1 MSSGSQLPPPKHA
14 AFAVISRLISCL
26 VTEGILRAFY
36 IPIGHPSASGVLVVL
51 SNLIQPE
58 KIIFDRLGALQS
70 NDVFVLVPLL
80 QPPVFLRESVY
91 KHGRRVGLV
100 DPLDMFPE
108 IYELTQTMSD
118 AAIDVF
124 LS

>member
-1 MSSGSQLPPPKHA
+1 MSSGSRLPPPEHA

-36 IPIGHPSASGVLVVL
+36 LPIGYASASGVLVVL
-51 SNLIQPE
+51 SNHLIRSE
-58 KIIFDRLGALQS
+58 KIIFNDRALQS
-70 NDVFVLVPLL
+70 NDVFALVPLL
-80 QPPVFLRESVY
+80 QPPVFLGESVS
-91 KHGRRVGLV
+91 KHGRPVGLV

-108 IYELTQTMSD
+108 IYELTQTTD
-118 AAIDVF
+118 ATINVF